1 MLSATQI
8 GNTGS
13 VPMPADWLLRG
24 PSWSGGDA
32 LTLTPRPD
40 SVWQRRDRKKLRIA
54 NFIGLSGPAGIW
66 GPASTN
72 STLLAVSQ
80 INRRGGILGREIEV
94 VFHDAGGNIED
105 TVRTASDVVASDDAD
120 IIIGSHISAVR
131 VALRKVVAGR
141 IPYVYTPVYEGGERT
156 PGVMAIGET
165 PRAQSRPAIE
175 WLANVKKAA
184 RWYLIG
190 SDYVWPW
197 LSHRATKKYIA
208 GAGGRVVGEE
218 FVRLGEHDH
227 SAHIARIRA
236 AKPDVVLISLIGTD
250 SIVFNRAFAE
260 QGLAGKMLRLG
271 GAMDETLLFGIGADN
286 TENLFCAS
294 GYFVD
299 MATRENDIF
308 RCQYEASFG
317 RYAPP
322 LGSVGQSNYEG
333 LRFLD
338 TIASRAGSL
347 AIKPLLA
354 SAMNVDY
361 DGARRPTVGI
371 RRRHCLMPI
380 YLPRPMASISADQ
393 KFLTAHRAARSLT
406 VHSARNAK

>member
-1 MLSATQI
+1 M
-8 GNTGS
+8 
-13 VPMPADWLLRG
+13 
-24 PSWSGGDA
+24 
-32 LTLTPRPD
+32 
-40 SVWQRRDRKKLRIA
+40 
-54 NFIGLSGPAGIW
+54 
-66 GPASTN
+66 
-72 STLLAVSQ
+72 VS
-80 INRRGGILGREIEV
+80 
-94 VFHDAGGNIED
+94 
-105 TVRTASDVVASDDAD
+105 SDDAD
-120 IIIGSHISAVR
+120 IVIGSHISAVR

-175 WLANVKKAA
+175 WLANVKKAT

-236 AKPDVVLISLIGTD
+236 ARPDVVLISLIGTD
-250 SIVFNRAFAE
+250 SIVFNRAFSE

-299 MATRENDIF
+299 MATRENEVF

-338 TIASRAGSL
+338 TVASRAGSL

-361 DGARRPTVGI
+361 DGARGRVGI
-371 RRRHCLMPI
+371 RRGTASMPI
-380 YLPRPMASISADQ
+380 YLAEADGLDFRLIK
-393 KFLTAHRAARSLT
+393 KF
-406 VHSARNAK
+406 

>member
-1 MLSATQI
+1 VLSATQI

-32 LTLTPRPD
+32 WTLTPRPD
-40 SVWQRRDRKKLRIA
+40 PFRRRRDRKKIRIA

-72 STLLAVSQ
+72 STLLAASE
-80 INRRGGILGREIEV
+80 INQRGGILGREIEV
-94 VFHDAGGNIED
+94 VFHDTGGNIED
-105 TVRTASDVVASDDAD
+105 VVRTASDVVASDDAD
-120 IIIGSHISAVR
+120 IIIGSHISAIR

-141 IPYVYTPVYEGGERT
+141 IPYVYTPVYEGGEKT

-175 WLANVKKAA
+175 WMANVKKAA

-236 AKPDVVLISLIGTD
+236 AKPDVVLISLIGAD

-271 GAMDETLLFGIGADN
+271 GAMDETVLFGIGADN

-299 MATRENDIF
+299 MATRENEIF

-333 LRFLD
+333 LRFLE
-338 TIASRAGSL
+338 TVASRAGSL
-347 AIKPLLA
+347 AVKPLLA

-361 DGARRPTVGI
+361 NGARGRVGI
-371 RRRHCLMPI
+371 RRGAASMPI
-380 YLPRPMASISADQ
+380 YLAEADGLDFRLIK
-393 KFLTAHRAARSLT
+393 KF
-406 VHSARNAK
+406 

>member
-1 MLSATQI
+1 VLSTTQI
-8 GNTGS
+8 GKAGGLA
-13 VPMPADWLLRG
+13 MPPDWLLKG
-24 PSWSGGDA
+24 LPMSGGDSFMQ
-32 LTLTPRPD
+32 TPRPD
-40 SVWQRRDRKKLRIA
+40 AFRQRRDRSKIRIA
-54 NFIGLSGPAGIW
+54 NFTSLTGPAGIW
-66 GPASTN
+66 GPSATN
-72 STLLAVSQ
+72 STLLALLE
-80 INRRGGILGREIEV
+80 INRRGGILGREIEI
-94 VFHDAGGNIED
+94 VFHDAGGSIED
-105 TVRTASDVVASDDAD
+105 VVRTASDLVASEDAD
-120 IIIGSHISAVR
+120 IIMGSHISAVR

-175 WLANVKKAA
+175 WLANVKKAT

-218 FVRLGEHDH
+218 FVRMGEHDH
-227 SAHIARIRA
+227 SAQLARIRA

-260 QGLAGKMLRLG
+260 QGLASKMLRLA
-271 GAMDETLLFGIGADN
+271 GAMDETVLLGIGAEN

-299 MATRENDIF
+299 MASRENDAF
-308 RCQYEASFG
+308 RCQYQASYG

-322 LGSVGQSNYEG
+322 IGSVAQSNYEG

-338 TIASRAGSL
+338 TVASRAGTL
-347 AIKPLLA
+347 AIKPLLS

-361 DGARRPTVGI
+361 VGARGRVGI
-371 RRRHCLMPI
+371 RGGSAQMPI
-380 YLPRPMASISADQ
+380 YLAEADGLDFQ
-393 KFLTAHRAARSLT
+393 LIKKF
-406 VHSARNAK
+406 

>member
-1 MLSATQI
+1 VLSTTQI
-8 GNTGS
+8 GKAGGLA
-13 VPMPADWLLRG
+13 MPPDWLLKG
-24 PSWSGGDA
+24 LPMSGGDSFMQ
-32 LTLTPRPD
+32 TPRPD
-40 SVWQRRDRKKLRIA
+40 AFRQRRDRSKIRIA
-54 NFIGLSGPAGIW
+54 NFTSLTGPAGIW
-66 GPASTN
+66 GPSATN
-72 STLLAVSQ
+72 STLLALLE
-80 INRRGGILGREIEV
+80 INRRGGILGREIEI
-94 VFHDAGGNIED
+94 VFHDAGGSIED
-105 TVRTASDVVASDDAD
+105 VVRTASDLVASEDAD
-120 IIIGSHISAVR
+120 IIMGSHISAVR

-175 WLANVKKAA
+175 WLANVKKAT

-218 FVRLGEHDH
+218 FVRMGEHDH
-227 SAHIARIRA
+227 SAQLARIRA

-260 QGLAGKMLRLG
+260 QGLASKMLRLA
-271 GAMDETLLFGIGADN
+271 GAMDETVLLGIGAEN

-299 MATRENDIF
+299 MASRENDAF
-308 RCQYEASFG
+308 RCQYQASYG

-322 LGSVGQSNYEG
+322 LGSVAQSNYEG

-338 TIASRAGSL
+338 TVASRAGTL
-347 AIKPLLA
+347 AIKPLLS

-361 DGARRPTVGI
+361 VGARGRVGI
-371 RRRHCLMPI
+371 RGGSAQMPI
-380 YLPRPMASISADQ
+380 YLAEADGLDFQ
-393 KFLTAHRAARSLT
+393 LIKKF
-406 VHSARNAK
+406 

>member
-1 MLSATQI
+1 VLSAMQI
-8 GNTGS
+8 GNTGG
-13 VPMPADWLLRG
+13 VPMPADLLLRG
-24 PSWSGGDA
+24 PSWSGGEA
-32 LTLTPRPD
+32 LTRTSRPD
-40 SVWQRRDRKKLRIA
+40 PFRQRRDRNKLRIA
-54 NFIGLSGPAGIW
+54 NFIGFSGPAGIW

-72 STLLAVSQ
+72 STMLAVSE
-80 INRRGGILGREIEV
+80 INQRGGILGREIEV
-94 VFHDAGGNIED
+94 AFHDTGGNIED
-105 TVRTASDVVASDDAD
+105 VVRTASDVVASDDAD

-131 VALRKVVAGR
+131 VALRKVVSGH

-175 WLANVKKAA
+175 WLANVKKAT

-197 LSHRATKKYIA
+197 LSHRATKRYIA

-218 FVRLGEHDH
+218 FVKLGEHDH
-227 SAHIARIRA
+227 SGHIARIRA

-271 GAMDETLLFGIGADN
+271 GAMDETVLFGIGADN

-294 GYFVD
+294 GYFMD
-299 MATRENDIF
+299 MSTRENEIF

-333 LRFLD
+333 LRFLE
-338 TIASRAGSL
+338 TVASRAGSL
-347 AIKPLLA
+347 AVKPLLA

-361 DGARRPTVGI
+361 DGARGRVGI
-371 RRRHCLMPI
+371 RRGTASMPI
-380 YLPRPMASISADQ
+380 YLAEADGLDF
-393 KFLTAHRAARSLT
+393 KLIKRF
-406 VHSARNAK
+406 

>member
-1 MLSATQI
+1 VLSATQI

-13 VPMPADWLLRG
+13 VTMPADGLLRG

-40 SVWQRRDRKKLRIA
+40 PFRRRRDLKKLRIA

-72 STLLAVSQ
+72 STLLAASE

-94 VFHDAGGNIED
+94 VFHDAGGNID
-105 TVRTASDVVASDDAD
+105 DVVRTASDVVASDDAD

-141 IPYVYTPVYEGGERT
+141 IPYVYTPVYEGGEQT

-175 WLANVKKAA
+175 WLASVKKAT

-208 GAGGRVVGEE
+208 GVGGRVVGEE

-227 SAHIARIRA
+227 SAHIERIRA

-286 TENLFCAS
+286 TENMFCAS

-299 MATRENDIF
+299 MATRENEVF

-322 LGSVGQSNYEG
+322 PGSVGQSNYEG
-333 LRFLD
+333 LRFLE
-338 TIASRAGSL
+338 TVASRAGSL
-347 AIKPLLA
+347 AIKPLLS
-354 SAMNVDY
+354 SATNVDY
-361 DGARRPTVGI
+361 DGARGRVGI
-371 RRRHCLMPI
+371 RRGTASMPI
-380 YLPRPMASISADQ
+380 YLAEADGLDF
-393 KFLTAHRAARSLT
+393 KLIKRF
-406 VHSARNAK
+406 

>member
-1 MLSATQI
+1 VLSTTQI
-8 GNTGS
+8 GKAGGLA
-13 VPMPADWLLRG
+13 MPPDWLLKG
-24 PSWSGGDA
+24 LPMSGGDSFMQ
-32 LTLTPRPD
+32 TPRPD
-40 SVWQRRDRKKLRIA
+40 AFRQRRDRSKIRIA
-54 NFIGLSGPAGIW
+54 NFTSLTGPAGIW
-66 GPASTN
+66 GPSATN
-72 STLLAVSQ
+72 STLLALLE
-80 INRRGGILGREIEV
+80 INRRGGILGREIEI
-94 VFHDAGGNIED
+94 VFHDAGGSIED
-105 TVRTASDVVASDDAD
+105 VVRTASDLVASEDAD
-120 IIIGSHISAVR
+120 IIMGSHISAVR

-175 WLANVKKAA
+175 WLANVKKAT

-218 FVRLGEHDH
+218 FVRMGEHDH
-227 SAHIARIRA
+227 SAQLARIRA

-260 QGLAGKMLRLG
+260 QGLASKMLRLA
-271 GAMDETLLFGIGADN
+271 GAMDETVLLGIGAEN

-299 MATRENDIF
+299 MASRENDAF
-308 RCQYEASFG
+308 RGQYQASYG

-322 LGSVGQSNYEG
+322 IGSVAQSNYEG

-338 TIASRAGSL
+338 TVASRAGTL
-347 AIKPLLA
+347 AIKPLLS

-361 DGARRPTVGI
+361 VGARGRVGI
-371 RRRHCLMPI
+371 RGGSAQMPI
-380 YLPRPMASISADQ
+380 YLAEADGLDFQ
-393 KFLTAHRAARSLT
+393 LIKKF
-406 VHSARNAK
+406 